1 MKKLII
7 VILFFIA
14 AVSFSEN
21 TKNFF
26 NANTTW
32 ILDDG
37 NKDYKIIFKGNVA
50 KDIIVDDA
58 EHNPPDVL
66 SGATISYKNIVI
78 ESDKLISIIKSNAG
92 YDFLDSLQA
101 PSQTVLDDDFKD
113 AGFIQISP
121 ASGDF
126 NAFIPMKEFKKIKTF
141 KLSKTK
147 TAIQYNDMTFIFPNG
162 TYSIKAVNRENPE
175 Q

>member
-7 VILFFIA
+7 VILFFIT

-78 ESDKLISIIKSNAG
+78 ESDKLISIIKSSVG

-113 AGFIQISP
+113 LGRGLVYVGSCLAEVQAFADALSRGNLSCPIP
-121 ASGDF
+121 AV
-126 NAFIPMKEFKKIKTF
+126 KT
-141 KLSKTK
+141 SWR
-147 TAIQYNDMTFIFPNG
+147 P
-162 TYSIKAVNRENPE
+162 R
-175 Q
+175 